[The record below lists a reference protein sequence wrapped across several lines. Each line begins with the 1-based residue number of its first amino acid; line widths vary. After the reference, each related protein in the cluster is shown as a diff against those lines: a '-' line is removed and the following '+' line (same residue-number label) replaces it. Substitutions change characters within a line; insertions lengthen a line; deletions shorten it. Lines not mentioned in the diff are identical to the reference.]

1 MENFTNNQIDFDTLP
16 KFEEITFTPL
26 HKDYLNVIYIGNAIF
41 SVLLTLAFF
50 GLLLFNEDSREYLL
64 PLILIKIL
72 IIGLLFWIST
82 IAFRKKG
89 YAIREKDVVFRKGL
103 LATTTTII
111 PFNRIQHVA
120 LHEGVLSRMYD
131 LSELQVYTAG
141 GSSSDLHISGLPKM
155 QAEKM
160 KTFLMGIIESEESKQ
175 AEEPTLPELPIDS
188 DELEHNEDAKSE
200 Q

>member
-188 DELEHNEDAKSE
+188 NKLEHNEDSKSE

>member
-1 MENFTNNQIDFDTLP
+1 M
-16 KFEEITFTPL
+16 
-26 HKDYLNVIYIGNAIF
+26 
-41 SVLLTLAFF
+41 
-50 GLLLFNEDSREYLL
+50 
-64 PLILIKIL
+64 IKIL

-141 GSSSDLHISGLPKM
+141 GSSSDLHISGLPKI
-155 QAEKM
+155 QAEKI
-160 KTFLMGIIESEESKQ
+160 KTFL
-175 AEEPTLPELPIDS
+175 
-188 DELEHNEDAKSE
+188 NF
-200 Q
+200 

>member
-188 DELEHNEDAKSE
+188 DELERNEDAKSE